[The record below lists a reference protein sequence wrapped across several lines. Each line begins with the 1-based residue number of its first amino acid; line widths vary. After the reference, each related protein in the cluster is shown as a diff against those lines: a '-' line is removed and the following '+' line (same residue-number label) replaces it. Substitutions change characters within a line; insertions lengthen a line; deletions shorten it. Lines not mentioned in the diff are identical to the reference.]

1 MITVCQAFLQS
12 EESVQ
17 VSVRLDAV
25 VGCIPLAPGA
35 LMQGVEVFVLADC
48 KYVNT
53 IVVLG
58 IDVDADNT
66 GMRFKAFLALLLELA
81 GRSYG

>member
-1 MITVCQAFLQS
+1 MVTVCQAFLQS

-48 KYVNT
+48 KHVNA

-58 IDVDADNT
+58 IDVNADNT
-66 GMRFKAFLALLLELA
+66 GMRFEAFFALLLEFTA
-81 GRSYG
+81 WRYG